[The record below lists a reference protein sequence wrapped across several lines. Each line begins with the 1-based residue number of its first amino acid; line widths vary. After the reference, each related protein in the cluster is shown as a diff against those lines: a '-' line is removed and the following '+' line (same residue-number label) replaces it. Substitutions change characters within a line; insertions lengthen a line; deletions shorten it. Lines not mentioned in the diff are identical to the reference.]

1 MPETNAMTGDAMI
14 DLMLDPDRQPHLA
27 PLNLVVLSNDDLH
40 LLLHLLGPSGW
51 REDMVITTQ
60 SVLDAAGITEATAR
74 EALAKDEYYGDPD
87 YTQRIDL
94 ALDPEH
100 GFFDFVDDKT
110 NPKWQNLG

>member
-1 MPETNAMTGDAMI
+1 MPETNAITGDLMI
-14 DLMLDPDRQPHLA
+14 DLMLDPDRPLNGP
-27 PLNLVVLSNDDLH
+27 PLNLVVLSDDDLH
-40 LLLHLLGPSGW
+40 LLRGLLGPTGW

-74 EALAKDEYYGDPD
+74 EALARHEYYGDPD